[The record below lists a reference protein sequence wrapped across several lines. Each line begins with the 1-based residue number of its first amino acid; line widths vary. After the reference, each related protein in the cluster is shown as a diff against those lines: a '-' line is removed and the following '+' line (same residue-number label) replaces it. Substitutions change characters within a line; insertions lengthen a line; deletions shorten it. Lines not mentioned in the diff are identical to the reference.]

1 MKFKRIGFNVAKTV
15 VVIIGIFG
23 LLINSQFLISE
34 SKLLCDNDNNTNLI
48 SNYIITNQLANG
60 STYQILSIKEQQL
73 NTEHNLKQC
82 QITYSDAKN
91 EQTTLIYSIGIN
103 NNQIELI
110 DVKPENLNI

>member
-1 MKFKRIGFNVAKTV
+1 MKLKRAGFNAAKTTAV
-15 VVIIGIFG
+15 IGILG
-23 LLINSQFLISE
+23 LLMSTRFIISG
-34 SKLLCDNDNNTNLI
+34 SKLSCNNDNNTNLI

-60 STYQILSIKEQQL
+60 STYQILNIKEQHL

-91 EQTTLIYSIGIN
+91 EQATLLYSIGLN

-110 DVKPENLNI
+110 DVKPAILNI